1 MLKFHVDLHST
12 NPDDDSQDVKFH
24 AIVNAENIASA
35 KQEALAVMQN
45 EQPELKAD
53 PSWQWSIY
61 EFPLG

>member
-12 NPDDDSQDVKFH
+12 NPKDDSQDVKFH
-24 AIVNAENIASA
+24 AIVNAENTASA
-35 KQEALAVMQN
+35 KQEALAVMQK